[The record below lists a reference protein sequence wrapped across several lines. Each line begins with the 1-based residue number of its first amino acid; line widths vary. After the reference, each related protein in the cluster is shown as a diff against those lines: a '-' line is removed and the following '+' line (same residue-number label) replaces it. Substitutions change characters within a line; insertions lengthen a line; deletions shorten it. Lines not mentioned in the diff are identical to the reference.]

1 MINAYFWKDG
11 EVVPFG
17 EFPYVDNVRKAR
29 LEGLYCVD
37 VMETVASQRYGMF
50 HPVECWVS
58 VPLEQFPKEFL
69 ASLLLLGASP

>member
-1 MINAYFWKDG
+1 MITAYFWKNG

-37 VMETVASQRYGMF
+37 VMEAVASQRYGMF
-50 HPVECWVS
+50 HPVGRWVS

-69 ASLLLLGASP
+69 ASLLLLGASL

>member
-1 MINAYFWKDG
+1 MITAYFWKDG

-37 VMETVASQRYGMF
+37 VLETVASQRYGMF
-50 HPVECWVS
+50 LPGKYWVS

-69 ASLLLLGASP
+69 ASLLLLEVLP